1 MDLDKM
7 DITTRKTAKGEQGQ
21 SLTEFAIS
29 LVILLTLLAGVVDLG
44 RMFFAYIIIRDAA
57 QEGAVYGSIA
67 PKDDLDSFKSNVE
80 ERVKTAFSDPS
91 DPSKMP
97 IDISNLAVQTDIIG
111 ATCATPGSG
120 IRVRVD
126 YSVPISMPFL
136 GALVGAQEMNMS
148 ATVENA
154 ILSPICP

>member
-1 MDLDKM
+1 MNKGNQVK
-7 DITTRKTAKGEQGQ
+7 TRSERGQ
-21 SLTEFAIS
+21 SMAEFAIS

-67 PKDDLDSFKSNVE
+67 SKDNLTILGIEIED
-80 ERVKTAFSDPS
+80 RVKAAFTDPS
-91 DPSKMP
+91 DSSNVP
-97 IDISNLAVQTDIIG
+97 IDITKINVQTDLLG
-111 ATCATPGSG
+111 ATCAEPGSG
-120 IRVRVD
+120 VRVRVE
-126 YSVPISMPFL
+126 YSLPVTMPFL
-136 GALVGAQEMNMS
+136 GTIIGSQDMKMA

>member
-1 MDLDKM
+1 MNKYHSSSSE
-7 DITTRKTAKGEQGQ
+7 KGQ
-21 SLTEFAIS
+21 SLTEFALS
-29 LVILLTLLAGVVDLG
+29 LVFLLTLLAGVVDLG

-67 PKDDLDSFKSNVE
+67 DKSDLGVFSNEVE
-80 ERVKTAFSDPS
+80 ERVKAAFTDPEDS
-91 DPSKMP
+91 SNVP
-97 IDISNLAVQTDIIG
+97 IDITKLAVQTDVIG

-120 IRVRVD
+120 VRVKVD
-126 YSVPISMPFL
+126 YAVPVTMPFL
-136 GALVGAQEMNMS
+136 GTIIGSQEMKMS

>member
-1 MDLDKM
+1 MNRQNYSHKQL
-7 DITTRKTAKGEQGQ
+7 EQGQ

-29 LVILLTLLAGVVDLG
+29 LVVLLTLLAGVVDLG

-67 PKDDLDSFKSNVE
+67 PKNDIAAFQNEVE
-80 ERVKTAFSDPS
+80 QRVKAAFTDPADS
-91 DPSKMP
+91 TNVP
-97 IDISNLAVQTDIIG
+97 IDVTELNVQTDILG

-120 IRVRVD
+120 VRVRVD
-126 YSVPISMPFL
+126 YSVPITMPFL
-136 GALVGAQEMNMS
+136 GSIVGSQEMKMT